1 MKDQRGTYRH
11 LFSNLIIA
19 VVLLCAGIGSLF
31 AQETQQTNIRQTNL
45 IQFLKNA
52 EQALEVKF
60 YYRTEWLDTIN
71 ITSQNKTNHIDEVK
85 SSLQKYGL
93 ELIPYSEWQY
103 ILAWQERSQVFSE
116 YTEEGNFRRNV
127 VVSGYVRSLNTDE
140 PLIGST
146 IYVHQ
151 LDTGT
156 ASDMDGYYSIVIP
169 TGVYALEANSV
180 GLEPQIQQ
188 LSLTRDTTL
197 NFTLAD
203 KVITLSEVVVSEEAL
218 DQNVSD
224 VSLGKTKLDIMTIK
238 GIPAFMG
245 EADVIRTLLLLP
257 GVTTVGEGASGFNVR
272 GGSIDQNLIMIDETP
287 IYNISHLFGIFSG
300 FNQDI
305 IQDVTLLKGGIP
317 AQYGGR
323 LSSVL
328 DVKTREQVQNKFS
341 GKGGI
346 GMIAS
351 RLTLD
356 IPVIKDKLSVTLGG
370 RISYSDYLMRLL
382 PDAELKNSSAWFYDA
397 NAKLNYNI
405 NKKNTMHISYYSS
418 KDEFVLPSDTA
429 YNWGTNNLSVSWNH
443 LFGENLVGSLTGAYS
458 KYQYGVGNKEEK
470 YAFDWDA
477 GIDNISA
484 KADFSWGIGDNN
496 KLNFGGSF
504 IRYTFLHGDLRP
516 GSQSSVLP
524 ISISDEYANEFA
536 VYAGDE
542 WAISEKYSLMAGL
555 RYSYFQSIGPSEV
568 NIYEEG
574 QPISEE
580 SLIDVK
586 AYATGEV
593 INSYGGL
600 EPRLSFR
607 MGLPLNSSIKFS
619 YNRMYQYIHLLS
631 NTMAVTPIDIWKPS
645 GLYIRPQYSN
655 QYSIGYFKNF
665 FENSIETSVEIFYK
679 DITDLLEYKDGARL
693 VLNKY
698 IEEELIHGDG
708 RAYGIEF
715 FVRKKL
721 GKITGW
727 VAYTYSRAERKVIG
741 FNEEETINNGEYYPT
756 YYDRPHDLSLT
767 GYYQITRRW
776 SFSANYIFMTG
787 RPATFPENKYI
798 IDRFTVA
805 GYGERNKY
813 RIPDYHRL
821 DISFTLAG
829 NLKRKKKWDGSWTF
843 SVYNLFARK
852 NAYSVYF
859 KAENGAVPQAYKLS
873 VIGTAFPSIT
883 YNFKF

>member
-1 MKDQRGTYRH
+1 LKDQRSSYRY
-11 LFSNLIIA
+11 LFKLLQIA
-19 VVLLCAGIGSLF
+19 SFLLCAGMSSLL
-31 AQETQQTNIRQTNL
+31 AQETQQTNINQTNL

-52 EQALEVKF
+52 EQDLEVKF

-71 ITSQNKTNHIDEVK
+71 ITSQNKINHIDEVK

-116 YTEEGNFRRNV
+116 YTEEGNFRRDV
-127 VVSGYVRSLNTDE
+127 VVSGYVRSLNTEE

-156 ASDMDGYYSIVIP
+156 ASDLDGYYSIVIP

-188 LSLTRDTTL
+188 LNLTRDTTL

-203 KVITLSEVVVSEEAL
+203 KVITLSEVVVSEEAI

-300 FNQDI
+300 FNQDL

-356 IPVIKDKLSVTLGG
+356 IPVVKDKLSVTLGG

-397 NAKLNYNI
+397 NVKLNYNI

-429 YNWGTNNLSVSWNH
+429 YNWGTNNLSVRWNH

-458 KYQYGVGNKEEK
+458 KYQYGVGNEEEK

-484 KADFSWGIGDNN
+484 KADFSWGTGDNN

-504 IRYTFLHGDLRP
+504 IRYSFLHGDLRP

-536 VYAGDE
+536 IYAGDE

-586 AYATGEV
+586 TYDNGEV
-593 INSYGGL
+593 INSYGGF

-607 MGLPLNSSIKFS
+607 MGLPSNSSLKFS

-645 GLYIRPQYSN
+645 SLYIRPQYSN

-665 FENSIETSVEIFYK
+665 LENSIETSVEIFYK

-721 GKITGW
+721 GQLTGW

-741 FNEEETINNGEYYPT
+741 FDEEETINSGEYYPT
-756 YYDRPHDLSLT
+756 YYDRPHDLSFT
-767 GYYQITRRW
+767 GHYQITRRW

>member
-1 MKDQRGTYRH
+1 LKNNKETYRFVIPVF
-11 LFSNLIIA
+11 LMILLIF
-19 VVLLCAGIGSLF
+19 LMGYGTLSGQENPQNAGNSTG
-31 AQETQQTNIRQTNL
+31 L
-45 IQFLKNA
+45 IQFLEKA
-52 EQALEVKF
+52 ERDLDIKF
-60 YYRTEWLDTIN
+60 YYRTEWIDSILIKSPDKFHN
-71 ITSQNKTNHIDEVK
+71 IEEVK
-85 SSLQKYGL
+85 NSLRNYGL
-93 ELIPYSEWQY
+93 ELIPYSDWQY
-103 ILAWQERSQVFSE
+103 ILAWQEKSQVFNE
-116 YTEEGNFRRNV
+116 YTEDGNFRRDV
-127 VVSGYVRSLNTDE
+127 IVSGFVRSLNTEE

-146 IYVHQ
+146 IYIHQ

-156 ASDMDGYYSIVIP
+156 ATDLEGHYSIVIP
-169 TGVYALEANSV
+169 TGVYSLEANSV

-188 LSLTRDTTL
+188 LSLTRDTLL

-203 KVITLSEVVVSEEAL
+203 KVITLTEVVVSEEAM

-224 VSLGKTKLDIMTIK
+224 VSLGKTKLDILTIQ

-245 EADVIRTLLLLP
+245 EVDVVRTLLLLP

-272 GGSIDQNLIMIDETP
+272 GGSVDQNLILIDETP

-300 FNQDI
+300 FNQDL

-328 DVKTREQVQNKFS
+328 DVKTREHVQDKFS

-346 GMIAS
+346 GLIAS

-382 PDAELKNSSAWFYDA
+382 PDSELKNSSAWFYDA

-429 YNWGTNNLSVSWNH
+429 YNWGTNNLSVRWNH
-443 LFGENLVGSLTGAYS
+443 LFGESLVGSLTGAIS
-458 KYQYGVGNKEEK
+458 KYQYGVGNAEEN

-477 GIDNISA
+477 GIDNKSL
-484 KADFSWGIGDNN
+484 KADFSWGTGENN

-504 IRYTFLHGDLRP
+504 IRYSFLHGDLIP
-516 GSQSSVLP
+516 GDQSSVLP
-524 ISISDEYANEFA
+524 VSISDDYANEFA

-542 WAISEKYSLMAGL
+542 WAISDKYTIMGGI
-555 RYSYFQSIGPSEV
+555 RYSYFQKTGPSEV

-574 QPISEE
+574 EPLSEE
-580 SLIDVK
+580 SFIDVET
-586 AYATGEV
+586 YESGEV

-607 MGLPLNSSIKFS
+607 MGLPLNSSLKFS

-645 GLYIRPQYSN
+645 GLYIRPQFSN

-665 FENSIETSVEIFYK
+665 LENSIETSVELFYK

-721 GKITGW
+721 GKLTGW
-727 VAYTYSRAERKVIG
+727 VAYTYSRSERKVIG
-741 FNEEETINNGEYYPT
+741 MDEEETINNGNYYPT
-756 YYDRPHDLSLT
+756 YYDRPHDLTLT
-767 GYYQITRRW
+767 GHYQITRRW
-776 SFSANYIFMTG
+776 SFSANYIFMSG
-787 RPATFPENKYI
+787 RPATYPENKYI

-805 GYGERNKY
+805 GYGDRNQY

-829 NLKRKKKWDGSWTF
+829 NLKKSKKWDGSWTF